1 MDEISFKICLFGDGG
16 VGKTT
21 LTMRYLT
28 GLFKSDT
35 KLTIGTN
42 FYKKSFSF
50 NENTTVSL
58 LIWDFG
64 GEKQFRNLFSKY
76 VAGSNGAIF
85 MYDVTRF
92 SSLMNVD
99 NWMKTLKEG
108 LKENYPIPIL
118 MVGSKIDLKEQNKI
132 EMNYPAQVVNKFN
145 FFDHILCSAKTGYN
159 VDLIF
164 KKLAEEIM
172 KKLGFV

>member
-28 GLFKSDT
+28 GLFKFDT
-35 KLTIGTN
+35 KLTIGAN
-42 FYKKSFSF
+42 FYKKILKF
-50 NENTTVSL
+50 NENTTISL

-64 GEKQFRNLFSKY
+64 GEKQFHNLFSMY
-76 VAGSNGAIF
+76 VSGSSGAIF

-92 SSLMNVD
+92 SSLKNVD
-99 NWMKTLKEG
+99 DWMKTLKEG
-108 LKENYPIPIL
+108 LKEKYPIPIL
-118 MVGSKIDLKEQNKI
+118 MVGSKIDLIKQNKI
-132 EMNYPAQVVNKFN
+132 DMNFPAQVVNKFN
-145 FFDHILCSAKTGYN
+145 FIDHILCSAKTGYN

-164 KKLAEEIM
+164 NRLTEEIM
-172 KKLGFV
+172 KKLGFI

>member
-1 MDEISFKICLFGDGG
+1 MDEISYKICLFGDGG

-42 FYKKSFSF
+42 FYKKSFKF
-50 NENTTVSL
+50 NENTAVSL

-76 VAGSNGAIF
+76 VEGSNGAIF
-85 MYDVTRF
+85 MYDVKRF
-92 SSLMNVD
+92 SSLTNVD
-99 NWMKTLKEG
+99 DWMKTLKEG

-118 MVGSKIDLKEQNKI
+118 MVGSKIDLIEYKKI
-132 EMNYPAQVVNKFN
+132 DMNYPIQVLKKYN
-145 FFDHILCSAKTGYN
+145 FIDHILCSAKTGYN

-164 KKLAEEIM
+164 KRLTEAIM